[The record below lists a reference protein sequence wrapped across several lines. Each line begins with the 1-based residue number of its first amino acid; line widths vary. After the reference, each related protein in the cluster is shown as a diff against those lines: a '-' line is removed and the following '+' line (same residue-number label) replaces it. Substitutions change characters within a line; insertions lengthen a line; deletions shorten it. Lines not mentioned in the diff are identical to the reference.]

1 MESGSTAVIT
11 FISNNQ
17 IIYANWEQN
26 IIPLSCDHKSELPE
40 EKKRIIECGGRVD
53 KRMGPFRV
61 WFKNAEYPSLAMS
74 RSIGDGY
81 AHKVGVIDEP
91 EIIEYDIDVVK
102 PRAIVLASD
111 GVFEF
116 MKNEEIKNIVAKYYY
131 SMDSQTCAKEIV
143 EQSRKIW
150 EDSGYAI
157 DDITCVVGFFE
168 FENS

>member
-1 MESGSTAVIT
+1 MI
-11 FISNNQ
+11 INQ
-17 IIYANWEQN
+17 
-26 IIPLSCDHKSELPE
+26 E

-53 KRMGPFRV
+53 KIYGMGPFRI
-61 WFKNAEYPSLAMS
+61 WFKNAEYPGLAMS
-74 RSIGDGY
+74 RSIGDEY
-81 AHKVGVIDEP
+81 AHKVGVMDEP

-116 MKNEEIKNIVAKYYY
+116 MKNEEIKNIVVKYYY
-131 SMDSQTCAKEIV
+131 SMDSQICAKEIV

-157 DDITCVVGFFE
+157 DDIT
-168 FENS
+168 